1 MNIGFILCGLLV
13 LYDTLFCCQICII
26 SIRDDWCDYR
36 QTEWY
41 ARIRRVIPYQTI
53 YGGDEGEEI
62 ETRTYYINRQAGEIV

>member
-13 LYDTLFCCQICII
+13 LYDTMFCCQLGIV
-26 SIRDDWCDYR
+26 SIRDDWWGYR

-41 ARIRRVIPYQTI
+41 TRIRRAIQTI
-53 YGGDEGEEI
+53 DEGDEIEEI

>member
-13 LYDTLFCCQICII
+13 LYDTLFCCQLGIV
-26 SIRDDWCDYR
+26 SIRDDWWGYR

-41 ARIRRVIPYQTI
+41 TRIIRAIPYQTI
-53 YGGDEGEEI
+53 DEGDEIEEI